1 MRFAFSVSM
10 MESQCRR
17 ISMRRISALVVFLL
31 VAVWCWGQAAPADS
45 APEGQ
50 SSAQPQNQPGQYH
63 RFMGVMGTITAI
75 NSDSITVK
83 TRNGQSAQVNLSD
96 KTQYRK
102 DREAAQLSDF
112 KVGDEIVVRGQPAG
126 PGVWQADM
134 VGARPAGGPGMGRFR
149 EGLGK
154 QFIVGEVK
162 SIDGTQLTIL
172 RPDNVSQTITLDENT
187 SFRKDGQS
195 ITLADLKTGDH
206 VFGRGEVK
214 NNVFVP
220 AVLNVGMPGMMMR
233 RGPGA
238 GQGQDMPNSQ

>member
-1 MRFAFSVSM
+1 
-10 MESQCRR
+10 
-17 ISMRRISALVVFLL
+17 MRRISALAVFLL
-31 VAVWCWGQAAPADS
+31 VAVWGWGQAAPADS

-50 SSAQPQNQPGQYH
+50 PSAQSQNQPGRYR

-83 TRNGQSAQVNLSD
+83 TRNGQTAQVNLSD

-102 DREAAQLSDF
+102 ERQAAQLSDF
-112 KVGDEIVVRGQPAG
+112 KVGDEIVVRGQPVG
-126 PGVWQADM
+126 QGVWQAEM
-134 VGARPAGGPGMGRFR
+134 VAERPAGSPGMGRFR

-154 QFIVGEVK
+154 EFIVGEIK

-172 RPDNVSQTITLDENT
+172 RPDKVTQTINVDENT

-195 ITLADLKTGDH
+195 VTLADLKAGDH
-206 VFGRGEVK
+206 IFGRGELK

-220 AVLNVGMPGMMMR
+220 SVLNVGMPRMMMR
-233 RGPGA
+233 RGPG
-238 GQGQDMPNSQ
+238 GGPGPGMPNQQ